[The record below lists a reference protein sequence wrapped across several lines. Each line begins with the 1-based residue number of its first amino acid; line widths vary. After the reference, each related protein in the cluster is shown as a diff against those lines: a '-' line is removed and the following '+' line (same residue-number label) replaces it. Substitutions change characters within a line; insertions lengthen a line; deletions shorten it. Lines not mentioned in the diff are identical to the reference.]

1 MGTSISSSSGKPMP
15 PLLPTSSHPTIL
27 LGSGV
32 TMTKVGVPKANIV
45 NVGRAAAAGAGGAM
59 ESTAAVS
66 GTASNKRKRVYV
78 PKQRAGQVSVVDP
91 ELFRIKLVL
100 DLTF

>member
-32 TMTKVGVPKANIV
+32 TMTKVGVAKANIV

-59 ESTAAVS
+59 ESTAAGS
-66 GTASNKRKRVYV
+66 GTASNNKRKRAYV
-78 PKQRAGQVSVVDP
+78 PKQRAGQVSVVDT
-91 ELFRIKLVL
+91 E
-100 DLTF
+100 

>member
-1 MGTSISSSSGKPMP
+1 
-15 PLLPTSSHPTIL
+15 
-27 LGSGV
+27 
-32 TMTKVGVPKANIV
+32 MTKVGVPKANIV

-66 GTASNKRKRVYV
+66 GTAASNKRKRVYV

-91 ELFRIKLVL
+91 ELFKI
-100 DLTF
+100 

>member
-66 GTASNKRKRVYV
+66 GTAASNKRKRVYV

-91 ELFRIKLVL
+91 E
-100 DLTF
+100 

>member
-1 MGTSISSSSGKPMP
+1 MGTGISSSSGKPMP

-59 ESTAAVS
+59 ESTAAIS
-66 GTASNKRKRVYV
+66 GTAASNKRKRVYV

-91 ELFRIKLVL
+91 E
-100 DLTF
+100 